1 MNSMPE
7 IPESTSKAPPQ
18 TVRGSRQIRH
28 LSQAVML
35 EESGASPVI
44 KRAVALICAAVG
56 AFIGWSMITDVEEIA
71 VAFGEVV
78 PSTSVQIIQH
88 LEGGAIS
95 EILVEEGQLVKQGQV
110 LMRLAPISAQSELD
124 QMRARQIGL
133 SLRAERIKAILET
146 RKPDFSFAG
155 TEYRNLVA
163 DQESILGMH
172 KVSRETNTAVLTSQI
187 NQRKAEIRQL
197 EEQKKS
203 QVNQLAVLSELL
215 KIREG
220 LEAEGLVS
228 KVVLLDTKR
237 SYVTTQGEVARMNE
251 QIAVNTQMLREAEN
265 RLLNQDATARQD
277 ASNELGTVNAELA
290 QVKEGMI
297 KLMDRVTRL
306 EVTAPAKGLVQDLK
320 FRTLGAVVPPGGPLL
335 KVVPV
340 DDVLQVE
347 ARISTRDIG
356 HVRPGQRV
364 TVKMTTY
371 DYARYGTVPG
381 VLSSVSASSFVDEK
395 DKNNVYFKGIVKLK
409 KNFVGSEKGRNP
421 ILPGM
426 TAESNIVTG
435 DKTLLAYLLK
445 PIHTSMQQA
454 FHER

>member
-1 MNSMPE
+1 MNAISQAIE
-7 IPESTSKAPPQ
+7 TNQKTNSQAT
-18 TVRGSRQIRH
+18 RGSRQIRY

-35 EESGASPVI
+35 EESGSSPI
-44 KRAVALICAAVG
+44 IRRAVALICAAVG
-56 AFIGWSMITDVEEIA
+56 VFLGWATITDVEEIA

-88 LEGGAIS
+88 LEGGSIS

-124 QMRARQIGL
+124 QMKARQIGL
-133 SLRAERIKAILET
+133 SLRAERLKAILED
-146 RKPDFSFAG
+146 RKPNFSFAG
-155 TEYRNLVA
+155 TEYRNMVA
-163 DQESILGMH
+163 DQESMLAMH
-172 KVSRETNTAVLTSQI
+172 RVSRETNTAVLTSQI
-187 NQRKAEIRQL
+187 NQRKAELRQL

-203 QVNQLAVLSELL
+203 QNNQLEVLGELL
-215 KIREG
+215 KIRQG

-228 KVVLLDTKR
+228 RVVLLDTKR
-237 SYVTTQGEVARMNE
+237 SYVTTQGEVARINE
-251 QIAVNTQMLREAEN
+251 QVAVNTQMLNEAKN

-277 ASNELGTVNAELA
+277 ASNELGTVHAELA

-297 KLMDRVTRL
+297 KLSDRVTRL
-306 EVTAPAKGLVQDLK
+306 EVVSPARGLVQDLK

-340 DDVLQVE
+340 DDVLQIE
-347 ARISTRDIG
+347 ARISARDIG
-356 HVRPGQRV
+356 HVKPGQRV

-381 VLSSVSASSFVDEK
+381 VLVSISPTSFVDEK

-409 KNFVGSEKGRNP
+409 RNYIGSESGRNP
-421 ILPGM
+421 VLPGM

-435 DKTLLAYLLK
+435 DKTLIAYLLK
-445 PIHTSMQQA
+445 PIHTSMRQA